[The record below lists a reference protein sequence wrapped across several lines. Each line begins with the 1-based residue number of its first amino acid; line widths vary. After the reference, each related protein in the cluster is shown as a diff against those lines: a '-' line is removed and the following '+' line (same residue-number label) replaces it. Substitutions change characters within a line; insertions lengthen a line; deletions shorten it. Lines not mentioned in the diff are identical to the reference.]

1 MTIYFN
7 SAERDLGVHD
17 QSWINPSNFSSLSQR
32 QLSRKIIGAAID
44 VHASLG
50 PGLLENLYEE
60 AMAHELGLRQI
71 PFRRQ
76 QRIRLNYKGVEIG
89 DLRLDLVVNDLI
101 VVELK
106 AIERIAEVHRAQ
118 VLSYL
123 RSTSLPLG
131 LLINFNHLRLVDG
144 VSRILNAMSPSFL
157 SLPTSPPLI
166 SACSD
171 SSVLPP
177 DNTE

>member
-1 MTIYFN
+1 MGLETDI
-7 SAERDLGVHD
+7 LG
-17 QSWINPSNFSSLSQR
+17 SRGPSQR
-32 QLSRKIIGAAID
+32 TIPDRWNKLTRAVIGAAVD

-60 AMAHELGLRQI
+60 AIAHELQLRRI

-76 QRIRLNYKGVEIG
+76 QPIRLHYKGVDIG
-89 DLRLDLVVNDLI
+89 DLRLDLVVDQLI

-106 AIERIAEVHRAQ
+106 AIERTAEVHRAQ

-123 RSTSLPLG
+123 RSTNLPLG

-144 VSRILNAMSPSFL
+144 VTRILNALSPAFL
-157 SLPTSPPLI
+157 ALPALSPLP

-171 SSVLPP
+171 SSVFLP
-177 DNTE
+177 DDTE

>member
-1 MTIYFN
+1 MGLESYI
-7 SAERDLGVHD
+7 LGPAAKTPRQIPDH
-17 QSWINPSNFSSLSQR
+17 WN
-32 QLSRKIIGAAID
+32 QLSRQIIGAAID

-50 PGLLENLYEE
+50 PGLLESLYEE
-60 AMAHELGLRQI
+60 ALTHELGLRRI

-76 QRIRLNYKGVEIG
+76 QPIRLRYKGVEIG

-106 AIERIAEVHRAQ
+106 AIDHIAEVHRAQ

-123 RSTSLPLG
+123 RSTNLPLG
-131 LLINFNHLRLVDG
+131 LLINFNHLRLIDG
-144 VSRILNAMSPSFL
+144 VSRILNAMSDSFR
-157 SLPTSPPLI
+157 SLPASAPLP

-171 SSVLPP
+171 PSVFLPE
-177 DNTE
+177 DDE